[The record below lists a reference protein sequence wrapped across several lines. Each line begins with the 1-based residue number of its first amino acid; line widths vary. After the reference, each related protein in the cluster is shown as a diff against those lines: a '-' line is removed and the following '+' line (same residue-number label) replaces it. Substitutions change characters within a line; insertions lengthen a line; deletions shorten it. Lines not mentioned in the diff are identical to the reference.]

1 MSNDDFGQ
9 GITIAELLDA
19 PNAEVLAKNLANGL
33 AARSIL
39 VYASAAERSATM
51 TGAAAPV
58 EGMHCYLKD
67 TKRLYEYHGSGV
79 WRQVSS
85 LTQQGSVSLSW
96 TNANQASI
104 AVTFPFAFPAA
115 PVVFTNIATGTG
127 AVSRWSARAYSI
139 GPNGFTVLLYAP
151 DPGILS
157 SGSSIPV
164 QWFASLN

>member
-1 MSNDDFGQ
+1 MSTDIFGQ
-9 GITIAELLDA
+9 GINIAELLDA
-19 PNAEVLAKNLANGL
+19 PNAEILATNLANGI

-58 EGMHCYLKD
+58 EGMHSYLKD
-67 TKRLYEYHGSGV
+67 TKRLYEYHGSV

-96 TNANQASI
+96 TNANQASL
-104 AVTFPFAFPAA
+104 AVTFPFAFSST
-115 PVVFTNIATGTG
+115 PVVFTNIASGTG

-157 SGSSIPV
+157 SGASIPV